1 MLEATNYILCELA
14 TYDLDPP
21 MGVNTKN
28 SQKFIAIRTAV
39 DGRF

>member
-1 MLEATNYILCELA
+1 MLEATKYILCGLA
-14 TYDLDPP
+14 TCDLNLPL
-21 MGVNTKN
+21 GVNTKN